1 MARKRLTPRQREL
14 AGLRQQARKARQ
26 LAMRKENRIKREL
39 GVNTLGKFQ
48 PRIPS
53 LDNIDRYTEKQLRAF
68 IERSEQFRQR
78 NVQFERLGSPEKP
91 EIITRQRWQ
100 QFDRQQ
106 RQRRQQAQAAF
117 QDIENILIPSKGQTI
132 GQRRKDLTPARAGQL
147 SDNIGTMAKPK
158 RPEQITSLDALEQLE
173 QKIRDYNAGGEHKL
187 VRQKAMSVLDQMD
200 PYFSAYGAD
209 DIMDQVRDLTDD
221 QFFALWNI
229 SDFANNAASIYENM
243 KNLDDD
249 LMSADKATM
258 VRMTVEQDAA
268 EIRGLIEG
276 VKQIQGTGRRF

>member
-1 MARKRLTPRQREL
+1 LARRRLTPRQREL

-26 LAMRKENRIKREL
+26 LAMRKENRIKRDL
-39 GVNTLGKFQ
+39 GVNNLGKYE

-53 LDNIDRYTEKQLRAF
+53 LDNIDRYTEKQLRSF
-68 IERSEQFRQR
+68 IDRSEQFRQR
-78 NVQFERLGSPEKP
+78 TVQFERLGSPDRP

-117 QDIENILIPSKGQTI
+117 ADIEDVLIPSKGQTI
-132 GQRRKDLTPARAGQL
+132 GQRRRDLTPERAGQL
-147 SDNIGTMAKPK
+147 SDNVGTMAKPK
-158 RPEQITSLDALEQLE
+158 RPEQITSLDSLEVME
-173 QKIRDYNAGGEHKL
+173 QKIREYNERGEHQL
-187 VRQKAMSVLDQMD
+187 VRQKAMHVLDQMD
-200 PYFSAYGAD
+200 PYFSAFGAE
-209 DIMDQVRDLTDD
+209 DIMEQVRNLTDD

-243 KNLDDD
+243 KQLDDE

-258 VRMTVEQDAA
+258 VRMTVEQDAS

-276 VKQIQGTGRRF
+276 VKKIQGTGRRF